1 MKKQYHSFERLKRR
15 KTLELRATIEEP
27 PKRRMKAETTVN
39 RHLKLKHF
47 LSISWTV
54 KEYCIYKKQNILK
67 EKNTIDLR
75 ELVFAFASSSKTQSK
90 SNERKQKVIKLI
102 REGYGFDWMFV
113 AVQINSTVRN
123 WVSGVCVWWSSE
135 ASLSLRLRESSL
147 LLFESCGVLG
157 FKSFIYI
164 RSQCADIELVFHY

>member
-1 MKKQYHSFERLKRR
+1 MVINNFREKQVKEWKFKKQYHSFERFKRR

-123 WVSGVCVWWSSE
+123 WVSGVCVCDGLPRRVSVSVSE
-135 ASLSLRLRESSL
+135 KALCCCLNRA
-147 LLFESCGVLG
+147 G
-157 FKSFIYI
+157 F
-164 RSQCADIELVFHY
+164 